1 MSMTNISF
9 LMIWKLHKKPFNIRT
24 SMRFSLNKNI
34 LVSLKSTKNKNF
46 GMQQVSLNLNNPRN
60 IINKSI
66 KNLRDSITTITNKKS
81 FMTTID
87 QTMITIRSMI
97 IEIQT
102 TKQKDNNNQ
111 NNIKN
116 NKEMKEIWDEIN
128 DYNL

>member
-1 MSMTNISF
+1 
-9 LMIWKLHKKPFNIRT
+9 
-24 SMRFSLNKNI
+24 MRFSLNKNI

-116 NKEMKEIWDEIN
+116 NKEMKEI
-128 DYNL
+128 